1 MIGDKVIK
9 ATLYEERADFTPVDI
24 KGPGGLDVNQA
35 VMVAKFG
42 KELGELPASDWPTS
56 KVRSS
61 DSSCQFKRRGY
72 LYRLL
77 LLVVVLS

>member
-56 KVRSS
+56 
-61 DSSCQFKRRGY
+61 
-72 LYRLL
+72 
-77 LLVVVLS
+77 